1 MNSASL
7 RKSVRNA
14 CAAVE
19 INVNRYLGRELV
31 PRQRDTLHIETSS
44 FCNLKCRFCAYD
56 KKQSPKV
63 SMTDEFFFDCVKQAL
78 KLGYDHFELTPCTG
92 DVFMDRNI
100 FNKLEFLDAHP
111 DVVAY
116 SFFTNF
122 TIPGP
127 KHIER
132 LLRLQKLVWLNISI
146 YGHDLETFIAITRS
160 TEKVYRRLVANLAML
175 FERLDTKKFHLDF
188 GFRSTRNVPRRP
200 VSDIMQMLE
209 RFERAGI
216 HIGRSDA
223 LYNNW
228 GGYITNDDVR
238 GLAMDIT
245 GADAIYKRGAC
256 TRLFTTVQV
265 MATGIVNGC
274 ACRDVDATLRIGD
287 LKERPLREILSSSN
301 QAYMTLIDEQQRD
314 EFRPVCKSCDF
325 YKSIYHS
332 RSIHRKHGSPLQS
345 IDEFKARLDATG

>member
-19 INVNRYLGRELV
+19 INVNRLIGRELV
-31 PRQRDTLHIETSS
+31 PRQRDMLHVETSS

-63 SMTDEFFFDCVKQAL
+63 SMTDEFFVDCVGQAL
-78 KLGYDHFELTPCTG
+78 DMGYRSFELTPCTG
-92 DVFMDRNI
+92 DVFMDRHI
-100 FNKLEFLDAHP
+100 LNKLEFLDAHP
-111 DVVAY
+111 AVVAY

-122 TIPGP
+122 TIPQP
-127 KHIER
+127 KQIER
-132 LLRLQKLVWLNISI
+132 LIRLRKLARLTVSI
-146 YGHDLETFIAITRS
+146 YGHDLETFVAITRS
-160 TEKVYRRLVANLAML
+160 TAKVYKRLISNLEML
-175 FERLDTKKFHLDF
+175 FSRLEQAKFVVDF

-200 VSDIMQMLE
+200 VGDLMHILD
-209 RFERAGI
+209 RFEKAGV

-228 GGYITNDDVR
+228 GGYITNEDVR

-245 GADAIYKRGAC
+245 SADAIYKNGAC
-256 TRLFTTVQV
+256 SRLFTTVQI
-265 MATGIVNGC
+265 MASGIVNGC

-287 LKERPLREILSSSN
+287 LNEQPLREILSSRN
-301 QAYMTLIDEQQRD
+301 QAYMNLIDEQQRG

-325 YKSIYHS
+325 YKSIYHARSLS
-332 RSIHRKHGSPLQS
+332 RKNGKALQS
-345 IDEFKARLDATG
+345 IQEFKARLDAAG

>member
-19 INVNRYLGRELV
+19 INVNRLIGRELV

-44 FCNLKCRFCAYD
+44 FCNLKCRFCAYN

-63 SMTDEFFFDCVKQAL
+63 SMTDEFFVDCVRQAL
-78 KLGYDHFELTPCTG
+78 DMGYRRFELTPCTG
-92 DVFMDRNI
+92 DVFMDRHI
-100 FNKLEFLDAHP
+100 LNKLEFLDAHP
-111 DVVAY
+111 DVIGY

-122 TIPGP
+122 TIPQP

-132 LLRLQKLVWLNISI
+132 LIRLQKLGRITISI

-160 TEKVYRRLVANLAML
+160 TEKVYKRLLSNLKML
-175 FERLDTKKFHLDF
+175 FARLGENKFVIDF

-200 VSDIMQMLE
+200 ASNLMRMLD
-209 RFERAGI
+209 RFEKAGI

-228 GGYITNDDVR
+228 GGYITNEDVR

-245 GADAIYKRGAC
+245 GADAIYKNGAC
-256 TRLFTTVQV
+256 ARLFTAVQI

-287 LKERPLREILSSSN
+287 LNQQPLREILSSRN
-301 QAYMTLIDEQQRD
+301 QVYMNLIDEQQRG
-314 EFRPVCKSCDF
+314 EFPPVCKSCDY

-332 RSIHRKHGSPLQS
+332 RSLHRKNGSALQS
-345 IDEFKARLDATG
+345 IQEFKDRLDAAG

>member
-1 MNSASL
+1 
-7 RKSVRNA
+7 VRNA

-63 SMTDEFFFDCVKQAL
+63 SMSDAFFFDCIEQAL
-78 KLGYDHFELTPCTG
+78 ELGYNRFEMTPCTG
-92 DVFMDRNI
+92 DVFMDRHI
-100 FNKLEFLDAHP
+100 LNKLEFLEAHP
-111 DVVAY
+111 GVVGY

-127 KHIER
+127 KRIER
-132 LLRLQKLVWLNISI
+132 LLRLQKLVGLTISI
-146 YGHDLETFIAITRS
+146 YGHDRETFIAITRS
-160 TEKVYRRLVANLAML
+160 TESVYKRLLANLAVL
-175 FERLDTKKFHLDF
+175 FEGLGNKKFVLDF

-200 VSDIMQMLE
+200 VSDIMRMLE
-209 RFERAGI
+209 RFENAGI
-216 HIGRSDA
+216 HVGRSDA

-228 GGYITNDDVR
+228 GGYVTNDDVR

-256 TRLFTTVQV
+256 ARLFTTVQI

-274 ACRDVDATLRIGD
+274 ACRDVDATLRIGN
-287 LKERPLREILSSSN
+287 LKERPLREILSSRN
-301 QAYMTLIDEQQRD
+301 QAYMNLIDEQQRG
-314 EFRPVCKSCDF
+314 EFRPVCRSCDY

-332 RSIHRKHGSPLQS
+332 RSIHRKNGSALQS
-345 IDEFKARLDATG
+345 VEEFKARLDVPR